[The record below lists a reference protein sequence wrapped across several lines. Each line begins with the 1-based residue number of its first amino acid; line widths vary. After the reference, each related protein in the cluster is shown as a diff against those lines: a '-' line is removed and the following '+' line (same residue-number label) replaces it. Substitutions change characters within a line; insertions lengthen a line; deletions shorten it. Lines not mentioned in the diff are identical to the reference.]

1 MSTVMNDKLDI
12 LPHVVEAILNHV
24 SSQASGKSGV
34 GGVYNKALY
43 LRERVDAL
51 NRSAAY
57 VDAIG
62 NVKTIDN
69 VVSLR
74 EAVGHE

>member
-1 MSTVMNDKLDI
+1 MSTVMNGTLDV

-43 LRERVDAL
+43 LRERVEAL
-51 NRSAAY
+51 KLWAEHL
-57 VDAIG
+57 DAI
-62 NVKTIDN
+62 VKDDSNIN
-69 VVSLR
+69 ALMERAS
-74 EAVGHE
+74 